1 VENKG
6 VRKKMKSFLFT
17 LVTVAWATVSAAT
30 AQTIY
35 TGHWDISAH
44 EHLHGGNT
52 DLEIA
57 LHNHDAGTEY
67 ELPDPGVQFQIGFG
81 NANGT
86 APAPKQSVTIGST
99 LLGNVWVTAHDEA
112 DAELLNQPFIGFSA
126 QELTLATFDGS
137 QNLLTPGWSG
147 DVTFTLTSLR
157 HNNGNGTGKLFLFEG
172 EDLYWNSTAL
182 VGGNYGVFTVAAD
195 SHGHGEFAFSDEG
208 LYELTLVVSGTHS
221 SGTITSSPTTL
232 NINVVPEP
240 SSGALL
246 LAGMAALAVTR
257 RKIRRSI

>member
-1 VENKG
+1 
-6 VRKKMKSFLFT
+6 MKST
-17 LVTVAWATVSAAT
+17 LLTLATVVLAMISPAT

-44 EHLHGGNT
+44 GHLH
-52 DLEIA
+52 DDEMELEVG

-81 NANGT
+81 NVNGT

-99 LLGNVWVTAHDEA
+99 LLDNVWVTAPSGEIA
-112 DAELLNQPFIGFSA
+112 DSVNQPFIGFSA
-126 QELTLATFDGS
+126 EELTLATFDGS
-137 QNLLTPGWSG
+137 QNLLNPGWSG
-147 DVTFTLTSLR
+147 PVTFTLTGLLYTGS
-157 HNNGNGTGKLFLFEG
+157 GTGKLFLFED
-172 EDLYWNSTAL
+172 ETIFWNSTLSGANK
-182 VGGNYGVFTVAAD
+182 GSFTVEAGD
-195 SHGHGEFAFSDEG
+195 HSHGEFAFSDEG
-208 LYELTLVVSGTHS
+208 LYTLTLLVSGTHS

-257 RKIRRSI
+257 RKIRRLV

>member
-1 VENKG
+1 M
-6 VRKKMKSFLFT
+6 R
-17 LVTVAWATVSAAT
+17 APQ
-30 AQTIY
+30 QT
-35 TGHWDISAH
+35 
-44 EHLHGGNT
+44 
-52 DLEIA
+52 
-57 LHNHDAGTEY
+57 
-67 ELPDPGVQFQIGFG
+67 
-81 NANGT
+81 
-86 APAPKQSVTIGST
+86 VTIGGT
-99 LLGNVWVTAHDEA
+99 LLGNVWVTAHDED

-126 QELTLATFDGS
+126 EELTLATFDGS

-157 HNNGNGTGKLFLFEG
+157 HNNGNGTGKLFLFED
-172 EDLYWNSTAL
+172 ETIFWNSTLSGANK
-182 VGGNYGVFTVAAD
+182 GSFTVEAGQ
-195 SHGHGEFAFSDEG
+195 HGHGEFAFSDEG

-257 RKIRRSI
+257 RKIRRLV

>member
-1 VENKG
+1 
-6 VRKKMKSFLFT
+6 MKST
-17 LVTVAWATVSAAT
+17 LLTLATVVLAMISPAT

-44 EHLHGGNT
+44 GHLHDGKME
-52 DLEIA
+52 LEVG

-67 ELPDPGVQFQIGFG
+67 ELPDTGVQFQIGFG

-86 APAPKQSVTIGST
+86 APAPKQSVTIGGT
-99 LLGNVWVTAHDEA
+99 LLGNVWVTAPSGLIA
-112 DAELLNQPFIGFSA
+112 DSVNQPFIGFSA
-126 QELTLATFDGS
+126 EELGL
-137 QNLLTPGWSG
+137 GWTGNVS
-147 DVTFTLTSLR
+147 FTLTSLLYT
-157 HNNGNGTGKLFLFEG
+157 GSGAGKLFLFED
-172 EDLYWNSTAL
+172 ENLYWNTNQTL
-182 VGGNYGVFTVAAD
+182 GVGGNYGVFTVAAGQH
-195 SHGHGEFAFSDEG
+195 SHGEFAFSDEG
-208 LYELTLVVSGTHS
+208 LYELTLLVSGTHS

-257 RKIRRSI
+257 RKIRRLV

>member
-1 VENKG
+1 
-6 VRKKMKSFLFT
+6 MKST
-17 LVTVAWATVSAAT
+17 LLTLATVVLAMISPAT

-44 EHLHGGNT
+44 GHLHDGKME
-52 DLEIA
+52 LEVG

-67 ELPDPGVQFQIGFG
+67 ELPDTGVQFQIGFG

-86 APAPKQSVTIGST
+86 APAPKQSVTIGGT
-99 LLGNVWVTAHDEA
+99 LLGNVWVTAPSGLIA
-112 DAELLNQPFIGFSA
+112 DSVNQPFIGFSA
-126 QELTLATFDGS
+126 EELGL
-137 QNLLTPGWSG
+137 GWTGNVS
-147 DVTFTLTSLR
+147 FTLTSLLYT
-157 HNNGNGTGKLFLFEG
+157 GSGAGKLFLFED
-172 EDLYWNSTAL
+172 ENLYWNTNQTL
-182 VGGNYGVFTVAAD
+182 GVGGNYGVFTVAAGQH
-195 SHGHGEFAFSDEG
+195 SHGEFAFSDEG
-208 LYELTLVVSGTHS
+208 LYTLTLLVSGTHS

-257 RKIRRSI
+257 RKIRRLV

>member
-1 VENKG
+1 
-6 VRKKMKSFLFT
+6 MKSFLLT

-44 EHLHGGNT
+44 EHDGL
-52 DLEIA
+52 LELS

-99 LLGNVWVTAHDEA
+99 LPGNVWVTAPSELIA
-112 DAELLNQPFIGFSA
+112 DSVNQPFIGFSA
-126 QELTLATFDGS
+126 EELLVAG
-137 QNLLTPGWSG
+137 GWNG
-147 DVTFTLTSLR
+147 PVTFTLTGLLYTGS
-157 HNNGNGTGKLFLFEG
+157 GTGNLFLFED
-172 EDLYWNSTAL
+172 EDLYWNTNQTL
-182 VGGNYGVFTVAAD
+182 GVGGNYGVFTVAAGQ
-195 SHGHGEFAFSDEG
+195 HGHGEFAFSDEG
-208 LYELTLVVSGTHS
+208 LYQLTLQVSGTHS

-246 LAGMAALAVTR
+246 LAGMAAVAVTR
-257 RKIRRSI
+257 RKIRRLI